1 MVKGFIKRNDLI
13 KGSCILCAAKKICDS
28 PSTKINEILKLKETS
43 YCRSGD
49 YFEYIPLTIIKRKRF

>member
-1 MVKGFIKRNDLI
+1 MVKGFVKRNVSI

-28 PSTKINEILKLKETS
+28 PSVKFIETLEIENTS

-49 YFEYIPLTIIKRKRF
+49 YYEYIPLTIIKRKRF

>member
-13 KGSCILCAAKKICDS
+13 KGSCILCNAKKICDS
-28 PSTKINEILKLKETS
+28 PSAKFIETLEIGNTY

-49 YFEYIPLTIIKRKRF
+49 YFKYIPLTIIKRKRF